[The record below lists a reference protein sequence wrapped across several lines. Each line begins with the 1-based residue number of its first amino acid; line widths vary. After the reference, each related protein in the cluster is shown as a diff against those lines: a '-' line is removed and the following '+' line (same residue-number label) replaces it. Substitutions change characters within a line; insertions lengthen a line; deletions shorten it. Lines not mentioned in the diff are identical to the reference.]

1 MSFRYHIAF
10 EAAVCASTPTRT
22 DFLMRIYILSF
33 LMALLALGGCGNVN
47 LNPADILRPYRME
60 IQQGNFITQEMV
72 SQLKLGQTREQVR
85 FILGSPLVTDVFHT
99 DRWDYV
105 FARRRVNSSEVEQRR
120 IVVFFVDGKLSRI
133 EGDVVNAP
141 GVAAAPATPA
151 GGQAEPQVNT
161 QINK

>member
-1 MSFRYHIAF
+1 
-10 EAAVCASTPTRT
+10 
-22 DFLMRIYILSF
+22 MRINFLSF
-33 LMALLALGGCGNVN
+33 LLALFALGGCGSFNFN
-47 LNPADILRPYRME
+47 ATDILRPYRME

-85 FILGSPLVTDVFHT
+85 FILGSPLVTDIFRT

-120 IVVFFVDGKLSRI
+120 IVVFFVDGKLVRI

-141 GVAAAPATPA
+141 GVAASQAAPA
-151 GGQAEPQVNT
+151 GDQAEPQVNT
-161 QINK
+161 QVNTQVNK